1 MLTSFSHLAQLV
13 SNTTQITKAAILHT
27 FLTMD
32 KVKTDKIFSYL
43 LCCVC
48 VCIITKLKQ
57 EEKKVCLYGQL
68 PELSGCQLL
77 NVDAMQ
83 SLHQVEMS
91 VGCILGSSHCLLCL
105 FFFTVK
111 MNGCIVDLAFSG
123 EPKAIPW
130 THVTPLRCSTDAWA
144 HQDIRYGDV
153 FAWPTNLGWMMGP
166 YLIFGSF
173 LNGATIALYNGAPHG
188 HSFGKFVQ
196 VCATYWNS
204 FAILTVLHF
213 ILILI

>member
-1 MLTSFSHLAQLV
+1 MIQHRLPRLQFCICFWQWIKWRQIRYSHIYCV
-13 SNTTQITKAAILHT
+13 
-27 FLTMD
+27 
-32 KVKTDKIFSYL
+32 V
-43 LCCVC
+43 CVC
-48 VCIITKLKQ
+48 VSSPNWSKR
-57 EEKKVCLYGQL
+57 KKSVFVWAVTRALWL
-68 PELSGCQLL
+68 PAFECRCHAEFAPSWK
-77 NVDAMQ
+77 
-83 SLHQVEMS
+83 SETFPSMS
-91 VGCILGSSHCLLCL
+91 VGCILGSSQCLLSL
-105 FFFTVK
+105 FFLTVK

-130 THVTPLRCSTDAWA
+130 THVAPLWCSTDAWA

-204 FAILTVLHF
+204 FVILTVLHF

>member
-13 SNTTQITKAAILHT
+13 SDTTQITKAAILHM

-83 SLHQVEMS
+83 SLHQVER
-91 VGCILGSSHCLLCL
+91 VRPFPACL
-105 FFFTVK
+105 
-111 MNGCIVDLAFSG
+111 
-123 EPKAIPW
+123 
-130 THVTPLRCSTDAWA
+130 WA
-144 HQDIRYGDV
+144 V
-153 FAWPTNLGWMMGP
+153 FWGL
-166 YLIFGSF
+166 
-173 LNGATIALYNGAPHG
+173 
-188 HSFGKFVQ
+188 
-196 VCATYWNS
+196 
-204 FAILTVLHF
+204 LTVFYLF
-213 ILILI
+213 SFSQLK